1 MVTTIQRHQVHRRAD
16 LDGKTLYFMIYSG
29 SRNRPHKFFRPGV
42 PPLIPPFEG
51 ASAWFEVERNHRG
64 EWKFLRQVADRT
76 G

>member
-1 MVTTIQRHQVHRRAD
+1 
-16 LDGKTLYFMIYSG
+16 MIYSG